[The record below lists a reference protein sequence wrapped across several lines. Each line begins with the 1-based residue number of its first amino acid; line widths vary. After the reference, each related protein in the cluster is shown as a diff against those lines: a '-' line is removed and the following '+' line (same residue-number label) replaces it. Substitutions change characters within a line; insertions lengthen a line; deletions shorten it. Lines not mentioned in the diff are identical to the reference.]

1 MSLFA
6 HSKVKTFHRPALY
19 IGGIGLLHK
28 YIPTTLLSTDFQT
41 GSSFLKKPSLSAP
54 AVLFAPQSLDAKG
67 NNFAVAEAYAVY
79 LKIKASLIQKLVL
92 IIVEIRQ
99 EVVTIPIFI
108 FLYFGCT

>member
-41 GSSFLKKPSLSAP
+41 GSSFLKKPFLSAP
-54 AVLFAPQSLDAKG
+54 AVLFAPQSLDAKR
-67 NNFAVAEAYAVY
+67 NNFAVAEVYAVY
-79 LKIKASLIQKLVL
+79 SCNNITTTLKFKFPTFFILAFSPKL
-92 IIVEIRQ
+92 
-99 EVVTIPIFI
+99 TIE
-108 FLYFGCT
+108 

>member
-1 MSLFA
+1 MRIPKSK
-6 HSKVKTFHRPALY
+6 HSIGQP

-67 NNFAVAEAYAVY
+67 NDFVVAEVYAVY
-79 LKIKASLIQKLVL
+79 LKINVIKSSLIQKLFL

-99 EVVTIPIFI
+99 EIVKI
-108 FLYFGCT
+108 

>member
-67 NNFAVAEAYAVY
+67 NDFAVAEVYAVY
-79 LKIKASLIQKLVL
+79 LKKNVIKASLIQKLVL
-92 IIVEIRQ
+92 IIVEIGQ
-99 EVVTIPIFI
+99 EVVKI
-108 FLYFGCT
+108 

>member
-1 MSLFA
+1 MRIPKSK
-6 HSKVKTFHRPALY
+6 HSIGQP

-28 YIPTTLLSTDFQT
+28 YIPTTLLSADFQT
-41 GSSFLKKPSLSAP
+41 SSSFLKKPSLSAP
-54 AVLFAPQSLDAKG
+54 AVPFAPQSLDAKG

>member
-67 NNFAVAEAYAVY
+67 NDFAVAEVYTVY
-79 LKIKASLIQKLVL
+79 LKINDIKASLIQKLVL
-92 IIVEIRQ
+92 IVVEIWQ
-99 EVVTIPIFI
+99 IHSTD
-108 FLYFGCT
+108 